1 MTMFIETKEGQT
13 HATCEE
19 RLKKYGGKAKC
30 CLCNTHDSCTIADS
44 MGIFSPHEMTKVI
57 KHAGRYMKKE
67 QDKIMPS
74 MNEHIDTLA
83 EAMLKQIANKYIMVQ
98 DTHEGKSHQRHWYL
112 VAQKML
118 KKLVKEYEKLCK
130 TSYD

>member
-1 MTMFIETKEGQT
+1 MDSQKEM
-13 HATCEE
+13 
-19 RLKKYGGKAKC
+19 KKA
-30 CLCNTHDSCTIADS
+30 
-44 MGIFSPHEMTKVI
+44 I

-74 MNEHIDTLA
+74 MNGYIDTLA
-83 EAMLKQIANKYIMVQ
+83 ESMLKQIANKYIMVQ

-118 KKLVKEYEKLCK
+118 KKLMKEYERVCK
-130 TSYD
+130 ESYNL